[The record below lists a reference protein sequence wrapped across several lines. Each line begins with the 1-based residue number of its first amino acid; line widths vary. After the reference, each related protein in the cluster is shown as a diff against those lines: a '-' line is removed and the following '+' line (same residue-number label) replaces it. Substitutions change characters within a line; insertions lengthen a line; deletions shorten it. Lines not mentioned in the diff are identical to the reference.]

1 MIIDTEFG
9 QFEMIKDYR
18 DAFDLVK
25 FQERY
30 VDVAFDRYTYLVGD
44 MSSGMLRIK
53 GFNSDP
59 KSPNG
64 YKRIPDYLNESCQL
78 NCAHYILKRMKPAQ
92 NKLIDINDW

>member
-9 QFEMIKDYR
+9 QFELIKNYR
-18 DAFDLVK
+18 EAFDLQK

-44 MSSGMLRIK
+44 MSSSILRIK

-64 YKRIPDYLNESCQL
+64 FKRIPDYLNESCQV
-78 NCAHYILKRMKPAQ
+78 NCAHFVLKRLKPA
-92 NKLIDINDW
+92 KDTLIDI

>member
-1 MIIDTEFG
+1 MMLIDTEFG
-9 QFEMIKDYR
+9 QFELIKNHR
-18 DAFDLVK
+18 EAFDLLK

-44 MSSGMLRIK
+44 MSSEKLRIK

-64 YKRIPDYLNESCQL
+64 YKRIPDYLNESCNM
-78 NCAHYILKRMKPAQ
+78 NCAYYILKRVKPQ
-92 NKLIDINDW
+92 KE

>member
-18 DAFDLVK
+18 EAFDLVK

-30 VDVAFDRYTYLVGD
+30 VDVAFDIYTYLVGD
-44 MSSGMLRIK
+44 ISSGMLRIK

-78 NCAHYILKRMKPAQ
+78 NCAHYILKRMKPEQ
-92 NKLIDINDW
+92 NKLIDITD